1 MSEVMPKS
9 RSSAF
14 LYLSLVFLSGALVG
28 GLSYRLYAVN
38 SVNAI
43 TATPRPSPEEFRKRF
58 IESIRTKVNLDEQ
71 QVQQVEQIMD
81 EARGKFDEV
90 RAKSRAEMDAIE
102 KDRVEKTNAILRDD
116 QKPLYAEFRAEREK
130 IRQQNREKQKK

>member
-1 MSEVMPKS
+1 MPKS

-43 TATPRPSPEEFRKRF
+43 TAAPRPSPEEFRKRF
-58 IESIRTKVNLDEQ
+58 IESIRTKVNLDPQ

-81 EARGKFDEV
+81 QARSKFDDV

-102 KDRVEKTNAILRDD
+102 KERVDQTNAILRDD
-116 QKPLYAEFRAEREK
+116 QKPLYAAFRAERDK
-130 IRQQNREKQKK
+130 IRQQMREKQKK